1 MLVDIYVRLYRHANT
16 LPVDEEELAD
26 RIEDEIYRMAEKR
39 LGVEPDR
46 PVFDGDYQ
54 KLKEE
59 TAATLWMKIEE
70 KAEINQEE
78 PEEDKSS
85 FGSYLYSLMKVV
97 LTVFVLI
104 LTVAVLFRGWQKF
117 YGSGAKEEIPA
128 VKMETATASTEDQ
141 ITIEDGGLNP
151 GWEQKPDGKLY
162 YTKLDGRLADGPVA
176 LGKQILTFSRN
187 GELTMIGDNKAV
199 SENRNL
205 FFDEMIQYEIKGG
218 DIYKEE
224 PRRRKPHCSERTR
237 GAGRFQMRIS
247 LVYQSISD
255 T

>member
-1 MLVDIYVRLYRHANT
+1 MKFTVWL
-16 LPVDEEELAD
+16 
-26 RIEDEIYRMAEKR
+26 KR
-39 LGVEPDR
+39 GWGWKPDR

-117 YGSGAKEEIPA
+117 YGFGAKEEIPA
-128 VKMETATASTEDQ
+128 VKMETAAASTEAQ
-141 ITIEDGGLNP
+141 ITIEGGGLNP
-151 GWEQKPDGKLY
+151 GVGAE
-162 YTKLDGRLADGPVA
+162 
-176 LGKQILTFSRN
+176 
-187 GELTMIGDNKAV
+187 
-199 SENRNL
+199 
-205 FFDEMIQYEIKGG
+205 
-218 DIYKEE
+218 
-224 PRRRKPHCSERTR
+224 
-237 GAGRFQMRIS
+237 AGRQA
-247 LVYQSISD
+247 LLYEVGW
-255 T
+255 TAC

>member
-1 MLVDIYVRLYRHANT
+1 MNQRTLLKKTMSLARAGNAEAFQNFYILTVQETYGKICTLVKDEQAKEMLVDIYVRLYRHANT

-85 FGSYLYSLMKVV
+85 FGSYLYSLMTVSYTH
-97 LTVFVLI
+97 LTLPTI
-104 LTVAVLFRGWQKF
+104 LRV
-117 YGSGAKEEIPA
+117 
-128 VKMETATASTEDQ
+128 
-141 ITIEDGGLNP
+141 
-151 GWEQKPDGKLY
+151 
-162 YTKLDGRLADGPVA
+162 
-176 LGKQILTFSRN
+176 
-187 GELTMIGDNKAV
+187 
-199 SENRNL
+199 
-205 FFDEMIQYEIKGG
+205 
-218 DIYKEE
+218 
-224 PRRRKPHCSERTR
+224 
-237 GAGRFQMRIS
+237 
-247 LVYQSISD
+247 
-255 T
+255 